1 MNQFFLEGVGPV
13 YLRKSNKAKRV
24 IIRIKSR
31 HEVQVI
37 IPSRTPFVIGKKFAN
52 EKKEWIKK
60 HLEKAARIEKPSQ
73 IFNEQTEFHTKWHSL
88 KIQNEE
94 RENIGI
100 HINSEMIRINYP
112 SHLKVDHPKVQEAIR
127 YGIHETLR
135 MEAKEYIPGR
145 LNQLAEKY
153 GFIYRKLSLKNQK
166 TLWGSC
172 SASNNININ
181 IHLMRLP
188 QHLLDYILVHE
199 LTHTVHKNHSANF
212 WNAVNQCIGNGK
224 ALSKELRAYR
234 IELFP

>member
-1 MNQFFLEGVGPV
+1 MSQFFIEGLGPV

-37 IPSRTPFVIGKKFAN
+37 IPARVPFAIGRKFAI

-60 HLEKAARIEKPSQ
+60 HLEKAAKIEKSSQ
-73 IFNEQTEFHTKWHSL
+73 IFNEKTEFSTKWHCL

-94 RENIGI
+94 RDNVGI
-100 HINSEMIRINYP
+100 HINSDIIQINYP
-112 SHLKVDHPKVQEAIR
+112 SHLRVDHPKVQEAIR
-127 YGIHETLR
+127 YGIHEALR
-135 MEAKEYIPGR
+135 MEAWDYVPGR
-145 LNQLAEKY
+145 LKQLAVKY
-153 GFIYRKLSLKNQK
+153 GFTYRKLSLKNQK

-172 SASNNININ
+172 SSLNNININ
-181 IHLMRLP
+181 IHVMRLP

-199 LTHTVHKNHSANF
+199 LAHTVHKNHSANF
-212 WNAVNQCIGNGK
+212 WLAVDQCIGNGK
-224 ALSKELRAYR
+224 VLSKELRNYR